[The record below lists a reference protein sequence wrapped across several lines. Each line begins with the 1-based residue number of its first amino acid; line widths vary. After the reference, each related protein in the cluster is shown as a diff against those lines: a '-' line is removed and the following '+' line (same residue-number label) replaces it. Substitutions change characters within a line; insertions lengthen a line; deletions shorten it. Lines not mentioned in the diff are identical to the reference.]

1 MNLDNILIEGSKEAK
16 NLLIFAHGAGA
27 PMDSIFMNT
36 IVENIIK
43 SDILIIRFEFPYM
56 SKRRLGIRT
65 FPDNISFLSEYY
77 KDMYYQIKIMF
88 PNKNIWLGGK
98 SMGGRISAI
107 ISKEISVKGVIVFG
121 YPFHPLNNV
130 NKLRLKCLQSK
141 GPPILIMQGTRD
153 KFGNINEVNTYYI
166 SDKNLIF
173 WIEDGDH
180 SFNTLKKSKNNSSVS
195 IKNACLRASSFILK
209 NQTD

>member
-56 SKRRLGIRT
+56 SKRRLGIKT

-107 ISKEISVKGVIVFG
+107 ISKEIPVKGVIAFG
-121 YPFHPLNNV
+121 YPFHPINNV
-130 NKLRLKCLQSK
+130 NKLRLECLQSK

-166 SDKNLIF
+166 NDVIF
-173 WIEDGDH
+173 LYQLFYEY
-180 SFNTLKKSKNNSSVS
+180 F
-195 IKNACLRASSFILK
+195 
-209 NQTD
+209 

>member
-1 MNLDNILIEGSKEAK
+1 ME
-16 NLLIFAHGAGA
+16 
-27 PMDSIFMNT
+27 
-36 IVENIIK
+36 IK
-43 SDILIIRFEFPYM
+43 SNTQSIIPKAANEAT
-56 SKRRLGIRT
+56 G
-65 FPDNISFLSEYY
+65 
-77 KDMYYQIKIMF
+77 IKIMF

-107 ISKEISVKGVIVFG
+107 ISKEIPVKGVIAFG
-121 YPFHPLNNV
+121 YPFHPINNV
-130 NKLRLKCLQSK
+130 NKLRLACLQSK

-209 NQTD
+209 KQTD

>member
-56 SKRRLGIRT
+56 LKRRLGIRT

-98 SMGGRISAI
+98 
-107 ISKEISVKGVIVFG
+107 
-121 YPFHPLNNV
+121 
-130 NKLRLKCLQSK
+130 
-141 GPPILIMQGTRD
+141 
-153 KFGNINEVNTYYI
+153 
-166 SDKNLIF
+166 
-173 WIEDGDH
+173 
-180 SFNTLKKSKNNSSVS
+180 
-195 IKNACLRASSFILK
+195 
-209 NQTD
+209 